1 MYRETEK
8 RLVEALKTVSE
19 DPEFILGVLVLVEKE
34 KDRQTM
40 IEYILS
46 DEKPT
51 FEDIILTAME
61 IDDQYDHSDEE

>member
-19 DPEFILGVLVLVEKE
+19 DPEFILGVLVFVEEE
-34 KDRQTM
+34 KDRQAM